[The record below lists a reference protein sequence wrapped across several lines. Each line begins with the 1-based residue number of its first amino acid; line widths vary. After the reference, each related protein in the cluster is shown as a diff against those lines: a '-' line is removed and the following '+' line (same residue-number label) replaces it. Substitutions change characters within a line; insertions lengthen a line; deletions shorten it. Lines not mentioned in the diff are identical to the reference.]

1 MFDRNRMMRDVV
13 RHDERYRIIL
23 QSRARSNFWIHIS
36 EISFNNRLSFHPPL
50 PSPPSFFI
58 RENIHVPVVKLLFNG
73 IQKLA
78 GCA

>member
-1 MFDRNRMMRDVV
+1 MFDRNRMTRDVV

-36 EISFNNRLSFHPPL
+36 EISFKQPSLLSSPSL
-50 PSPPSFFI
+50 PSSLFEKSPD
-58 RENIHVPVVKLLFNG
+58 VPVVKLLFNG